1 MLRNWQHLRSILTA
15 ILLLLAA
22 SLGSFAQSQQPPQTP
37 TESSQPTKADAAS
50 SSQPGP
56 ESERKA
62 EARTSAATLS
72 TPATKAPH
80 DVAKKQEE
88 QNEDPKTDWLPLI
101 FSAAITFF
109 TLVLAIS
116 TIVLA
121 RSTIGLHKVTR
132 LMAGHVVASERAY
145 VTMSHTSP
153 PGLLIDNFSGEMW
166 MTIQVRNAGRTPAT
180 ISNLAIK
187 AEALPSGT
195 PLPEE
200 PDYGTE
206 QDEPSAKAFL
216 ATDGSFNH
224 TRELSVSDSE
234 MDEVRNGTR
243 ILYILGYVDYIDQ
256 FEQRHRSGYARKYA
270 PDRKQNNLIFV
281 TQRGYNYDR
290 PRKKGEG
297 FDWENTG

>member
-22 SLGSFAQSQQPPQTP
+22 SLGSFAQSQQPPP
-37 TESSQPTKADAAS
+37 TSPESSQPTRADAGS
-50 SSQPGP
+50 SGQPAP

-62 EARTSAATLS
+62 EARTPALKMESAPKVS
-72 TPATKAPH
+72 DNATKKREGRNKELA
-80 DVAKKQEE
+80 
-88 QNEDPKTDWLPLI
+88 TDWW
-101 FSAAITFF
+101 SVMRGNAIILF
-109 TLVLAIS
+109 TAVLA
-116 TIVLA
+116 V
-121 RSTIGLHKVTR
+121 STIGLWYITYRISKHT
-132 LMAGHVVASERAY
+132 VASERAY
-145 VTMSHTSP
+145 VTMSHRP

-166 MTIQVRNAGRTPAT
+166 VTIQVRNAGRTPAT

-243 ILYILGYVDYIDQ
+243 ILYILGYVDYKDQ
-256 FEQRHRSGYARKYA
+256 FEQRHRGGYARKYD
-270 PDRKQNNLIFV
+270 PHREQNNLIFV